1 MLQTTMKSYIPITKE
16 IIKFKGKS
24 KLSDIY
30 IYACLY
36 STRDFKT
43 GISKWNQITISEK
56 FNIPESTL
64 QDSILRLSEQNLILQ
79 IIQKKYQNKN
89 EFIRKNY
96 YRMNND
102 PDNFF
107 FIDNNYFKLDIDRNI
122 KGFVLLLK
130 TICYNNTNT
139 YIIEK
144 PIKGSINISE
154 LAKKLDLD
162 RDTVSKYTKL
172 AINNKLIDVVGKKI
186 VIVNECF
193 LLRVSEEDRCSE
205 IVSTIQDLCIK
216 HNAIMPLIRK
226 REITQILM
234 KYNISESEIQK
245 CNDTKFTEQNSLRHI
260 LENRI
265 KSLPKDFSFDYILK
279 VLNILKPPRR
289 EPQSTQIL
297 MT

>member
-1 MLQTTMKSYIPITKE
+1 MKPYTPITKE

-43 GISKWNQITISEK
+43 GVSKWNQVTISEK

-64 QDSILRLSEQNLILQ
+64 QDSIIRLFEQNLISE
-79 IIQKKYQNKN
+79 IIQKKYQNEN
-89 EFIRKNY
+89 DFIRKNY
-96 YRMNND
+96 YRMNID
-102 PDNFF
+102 PENFF
-107 FIDNNYFKLDIDRNI
+107 FVGTDYFKLNIDRNI

-144 PIKGSINISE
+144 PIRGSINISE
-154 LAKKLDLD
+154 LATKLNLD
-162 RDTVSKYTKL
+162 RETVRKYTKL
-172 AINNKLIDVVGKKI
+172 AIDNKLIDVIDKKI
-186 VIVNECF
+186 VIVNDCF
-193 LLRVSEEDRCSE
+193 RLRVSEEDRCSE
-205 IVSTIQDLCIK
+205 IVSTIQDICIK
-216 HNAIMPLIRK
+216 HNAIMPLIEK
-226 REITQILM
+226 REINQILM
-234 KYNISESEIQK
+234 RYNISESEIQK

-265 KSLPKDFSFDYILK
+265 KSLPKDFSIVYIFK
-279 VLNILKPPRR
+279 VLNIPKPPIR
-289 EPQSTQIL
+289 ESQSTQIL
-297 MT
+297 MI

>member
-1 MLQTTMKSYIPITKE
+1 MKPYTPITKE

-43 GISKWNQITISEK
+43 GVSKWNQVTISEK

-64 QDSILRLSEQNLILQ
+64 QDSIIRLFEQNLISE
-79 IIQKKYQNKN
+79 IIQKKYQNEN
-89 EFIRKNY
+89 DFIRKNY
-96 YRMNND
+96 YRMNID
-102 PDNFF
+102 PENYFF
-107 FIDNNYFKLDIDRNI
+107 VGTDYFKLNIDRNI

-144 PIKGSINISE
+144 PIRGSINISE
-154 LAKKLDLD
+154 LATKLNLD
-162 RDTVSKYTKL
+162 RETVRKYTKL
-172 AINNKLIDVVGKKI
+172 AIDNKLIDVIDKKI
-186 VIVNECF
+186 VIVNDCF
-193 LLRVSEEDRCSE
+193 RLRVSEEDRCSE
-205 IVSTIQDLCIK
+205 IVSTIQDICIK
-216 HNAIMPLIRK
+216 HNAIMPLIEK
-226 REITQILM
+226 REINQILM
-234 KYNISESEIQK
+234 RYNISESEIQK

-265 KSLPKDFSFDYILK
+265 KSLPKDFSIVYIFK
-279 VLNILKPPRR
+279 VLNIPKPPIR
-289 EPQSTQIL
+289 ESQSTQIL
-297 MT
+297 MI

>member
-1 MLQTTMKSYIPITKE
+1 MLQTTMKPYIPITKE

-64 QDSILRLSEQNLILQ
+64 QDSIQRLFEQNLILQ
-79 IIQKKYQNKN
+79 IIQKKYKNKN
-89 EFIRKNY
+89 DFIRKNY

-144 PIKGSINISE
+144 PIKGRINISE

-205 IVSTIQDLCIK
+205 IMSTIQDLCIK
-216 HNAIMPLIRK
+216 HNAIMPLIGK

-245 CNDTKFTEQNSLRHI
+245 CNNTKFTEQNSLKHI

-279 VLNILKPPRR
+279 VLNIPKLPRR
-289 EPQSTQIL
+289 EPQLTQIL
-297 MT
+297 MI